1 MLLERAVELEHVER
15 TVAAVAAGS
24 GRLLV
29 IEGPAGVGKTSL
41 LESARDA
48 AERAGLTVLQARGG
62 ELERDFGFGVVR
74 QLFEAKVRET
84 RDAGALFAGEARFA
98 APLLGVEPNGEQ
110 AAEALSGTDASFT
123 ALHGLHWLMLNLT
136 DDGPLALVVDDVH
149 WGDSASLRFL
159 AYLAR
164 RIDDLPV
171 LIVVAGRPA
180 AADDDLRHALTRAP
194 GAELLT
200 LRPLT
205 ADGTRQMLEAI
216 APAAGEESWRACH
229 AVTGGNPFYV
239 HEVAVSLR
247 DEAVDARALERW
259 SPENLTRAVRGR
271 LAGVSAPARELA
283 RAAAILGR
291 RAEPRHV
298 LALAGVS
305 PEDASAA
312 DELREAGLFAQGR
325 EIEFLHPILRTAV
338 YDDVPAAARTD
349 AHGRAARLLAAEG
362 AGPEPVAGQLLHA
375 ERSAD
380 PWACEQLIGAAR
392 ESFARGAP
400 EAAVAYLRRALEEPA
415 PAELHFGL
423 LVELGGAEASAFQS
437 MAASAHLA
445 EAFELARDPQAKLA
459 AATLHALAGVISGD
473 GAQAIQPL
481 AQLLEE
487 TSADDPIRVPAEA
500 ALLHLARYQPGTRAF
515 RRNLRDRVD
524 ERVQAGEPPDATA
537 LTALGSELTLAGE
550 QLHRIVELIETALD
564 HVDEKDELLRAYNL
578 CEGLRCLMACDC
590 IDSAMP
596 VLDRELE
603 AARGRGATFEWALWS
618 AFRAIGSYRRGAIF
632 EAEAEGRTCMA
643 LAEAHGSPYG
653 LAAGTAYVVDC
664 LIERG
669 ALDEAAELVD
679 GTGFGAPPAE
689 LPPMYTVNLL
699 LWSRGRLRTARDE
712 AEAGLEDLLECG
724 RREEEV
730 GEVNPALVPW
740 RSSAA
745 LALLRLGRGEEAREL
760 AREELTLSREFG
772 AARAIGIS
780 LRCMGLVDAD
790 PALLEE
796 AVRVLEDSPARLEL
810 ARALA
815 DLGEARRR
823 EGQREEARETL
834 LDALELAHRCG
845 AAALEA
851 QVLASL
857 HAAGARPRR
866 PLLSGPDALTPRE
879 RRVAELAAA
888 GNSNREIAAQ
898 LFVTVRTVE
907 YHLQGAYRKLGIHS
921 RAELA
926 EGLRSDG
933 RVQTAAIG

>member
-15 TVAAVAAGS
+15 AVDAVAAGS

-41 LESARDA
+41 LESAREA
-48 AERAGLTVLQARGG
+48 AERAGLTALQARGG

-74 QLFEAKVRET
+74 QLFEAKVHEA
-84 RDAGALFAGEARFA
+84 RDRGALFAGEARFA
-98 APLLGVEPNGEQ
+98 APLLGVAPNGEQ
-110 AAEALSGTDASFT
+110 ATEALSGADASFT
-123 ALHGLHWLMLNLT
+123 ALHSLHWLTLNLA
-136 DDGPLALVVDDVH
+136 DDGPLALFVDDVH
-149 WGDSASLRFL
+149 WADSASLRFL
-159 AYLAR
+159 AYIAG
-164 RIDDLPV
+164 RIADMPV
-171 LIVVAGRPA
+171 LTVVAGRPPG
-180 AADDDLRHALTRAP
+180 ADDDLRHALTRAP

-205 ADGTRQMLEAI
+205 ADGTRQMVEAI
-216 APAAGEESWRACH
+216 APSAGEEAWRACH

-239 HEVAVSLR
+239 HEVAVALR
-247 DEAVDARALERW
+247 DDAGDARALERW
-259 SPENLTRAVRGR
+259 SPANLTRAVRGR

-283 RAAAILGR
+283 RAAAILGH

-298 LALAGVS
+298 LALAGVQ

-312 DELREAGLFAQGR
+312 DELREAGLLAPGR

-338 YDDVPAAARTD
+338 YDDVPAAARTE
-349 AHGRAARLLAAEG
+349 AHGRAARLLAAED

-415 PAELHFGL
+415 PPELHFGL

-437 MAASAHLA
+437 AAASAHLA

-459 AATLHALAGVISGD
+459 AATLHALAGVISGA
-473 GAQAIQPL
+473 GEQSVGPL
-481 AQLLEE
+481 RQLLET
-487 TSADDPIRVPAEA
+487 TSADDPVRAPAEA
-500 ALLHLARYQPGTRAF
+500 ALLHLARYQPSTRAL
-515 RRNLRDRVD
+515 RHELRDRV
-524 ERVQAGEPPDATA
+524 EARVQAGQPPDATA
-537 LTALGSELTLAGE
+537 LTALASELTMTGE
-550 QLHRIVELIETALD
+550 SLDRVVELLQVALD

-578 CEGLRCLMACDC
+578 CECLRCLMACDR
-590 IDSAMP
+590 IDLAMP

-603 AARGRGATFEWALWS
+603 AARARGATFEWALWS
-618 AFRAIGSYRRGAIF
+618 AFRAIGLYRSGAVF
-632 EAEAEGRTCMA
+632 ETEAEGRTCVA
-643 LAEAHGSPYG
+643 LAEAHGSVYG

-669 ALDEAAELVD
+669 ALEEAAELLE
-679 GTGFGAPPAE
+679 TSGFGDPAGS
-689 LPPMYTVNLL
+689 LPPMYTANLI
-699 LWSRGRLRTARDE
+699 LWSRGKLRTARDE

-724 RREEEV
+724 RRETEL

-790 PALLEE
+790 EALLED

-815 DLGEARRR
+815 DLGELRRR
-823 EGQREEARETL
+823 DGQRDEAREAL
-834 LDALELAHRCG
+834 LEALELAHRCG
-845 AAALEA
+845 AAALED

-857 HAAGARPRR
+857 HATGARPRR